1 MLSVR
6 LHLTRWLSVLVN
18 KLVLKFF
25 LFTFETQNSRIDVL
39 DLLLS
44 EKNFVIALLN
54 FSLERLQ
61 VPFVLFL
68 DFPVLKL
75 ASYLTSFALSIPNAR
90 TDTRADL
97 GTGFG
102 CGIEISGER
111 LASLYF
117 SDLVG
122 ECSYVKLS
130 SGRIL

>member
-39 DLLLS
+39 DLLFS

-90 TDTRADL
+90 TNTRADL

-117 SDLVG
+117 SDLAG
-122 ECSYVKLS
+122 KCSYVKLS